1 MSEYIITVAENV
13 RVYNTYSINTDKLE
27 PRELAALEALAEVG
41 DIDNDETADFR
52 ILGDIVS
59 RLPYSQYENV
69 VDVAD
74 DPQTN
79 FMLDEKIDD

>member
-69 VDVAD
+69 GDVAD